1 MLESKPSM
9 TTQKTKFIFIT
20 GGVVS
25 SLGKGIVAASLG
37 VLLKSQ
43 GYRVGIQKFD
53 PYLNLDPGTM
63 SPYQHGEVFVTEDGC
78 ETDLD
83 LGHYERFI
91 DENLSRLNNVTSG
104 MIFWEVLNKERRGDY
119 LGNTVQIIPHITNE
133 IKHRIVQSLEKEPYD
148 VLITE
153 IGGTVGDIES
163 LPFLEGIRQ
172 FQYENRADCAH
183 IHVTLVP
190 YLNASGEFK
199 TKPTQHSVKDLREI
213 GIHADVIVCRSTHA
227 LSFDLKQKIALFCDV
242 APHCVVTSQDAES
255 IYELPLMLEQ
265 EKLDEVIIEKLGL
278 TKKPS
283 HMDEWKSFVDSIHN
297 KENPAIKIAIVGKYT
312 SLSDSYLSVV
322 EALKHA
328 AAATAC
334 RVDIEW
340 LEAEVIEQ
348 EGAAKHLMGVV
359 GILIP
364 GGFGSRGIEG
374 KILAAQF
381 ARERDIPYL
390 GLCLGMHIAVIEYA
404 RHVMGHAD
412 AHSTEFNPDSS
423 YPVIDFLPDQK
434 DLQKKGGTM
443 RLGAYPCKINPQT
456 KLFEAYQTDAI
467 QERHRHRYEFNNAY
481 RQEFESKG
489 MVFSGTSPDQKLVEV
504 IELPQASWYVACQF
518 HPEFKSRPYKSHP
531 LFREFVRHAKIKAF
545 QTEEI

>member
-1 MLESKPSM
+1 M
-9 TTQKTKFIFIT
+9 TSPKTKFIFIT

-43 GYRVGIQKFD
+43 GFRVGIQKFD

-119 LGNTVQIIPHITNE
+119 LGNTVQIIPHVTNE
-133 IKHRIVQSLEKEPYD
+133 VKHRITQSLEKNAYD

-172 FQYENRADCAH
+172 FQYENKANCAH

-190 YLNASGEFK
+190 FLNTSGEFK
-199 TKPTQHSVKDLREI
+199 TKPTQHSVKELREI
-213 GIHADVIVCRSTHA
+213 GIHPDVIVCRCIHP
-227 LSFDLKQKIALFCDV
+227 LSFEMKQKIALFCDV
-242 APHCVVTSQDAES
+242 APDSVVTSQDASS
-255 IYELPLMLEQ
+255 IYDLPLMLEQ
-265 EKLDEVIIEKLGL
+265 EKLDQVIVTRLNL
-278 TKKPS
+278 PRRS
-283 HMDEWKSFVDSIHN
+283 NHLDDWKQFVDSIHR
-297 KENPAIKIAIVGKYT
+297 KDTPSIKIAIVGKYT

-322 EALKHA
+322 EALTHA
-328 AAATAC
+328 AAANQC

-340 LEAEVIEQ
+340 VEAEVLEQ
-348 EGAAKHLMGVV
+348 EGAVRHLSDVA

-374 KILAAQF
+374 KVNAAQF
-381 ARERDIPYL
+381 ARERQIPYL
-390 GLCLGMHIAVIEYA
+390 GLCLGMHIAVIEFA
-404 RHVMGHAD
+404 RNVLGLRG
-412 AHSTEFNPDSS
+412 AHSTEFNTETTH
-423 YPVIDFLPDQK
+423 PVIDILLDQK
-434 DLQKKGGTM
+434 DVTHKGGTM
-443 RLGAYPCKINPQT
+443 RLGSYPCKIKPGT
-456 KLFEAYQTDAI
+456 HLADAYQSTLVH
-467 QERHRHRYEFNNAY
+467 ERHRHRYEFNNHYKAD
-481 RQEFESKG
+481 FEAKG
-489 MVFSGTSPDQKLVEV
+489 MVFSGTSPDDSLVEV
-504 IELPQASWYVACQF
+504 VELPNQPWFVACQF

-531 LFREFVRHAKIKAF
+531 LFREFIKNAKVKAF
-545 QTEEI
+545 QTEKV

>member
-1 MLESKPSM
+1 MN
-9 TTQKTKFIFIT
+9 TQKTKFIFIT

-43 GYRVGIQKFD
+43 GFRVGIQKFD

-119 LGNTVQIIPHITNE
+119 LGNTVQIIPHVTNE
-133 IKHRIVQSLEKEPYD
+133 VKYRIAQSLEKEHYD

-163 LPFLEGIRQ
+163 LPFLEAIRQ
-172 FQYENRADCAH
+172 FQYENKADCAH

-190 YLNASGEFK
+190 FLNTSGEFK
-199 TKPTQHSVKDLREI
+199 TKPTQHSVKELREI
-213 GIHADVIVCRSTHA
+213 GIHPDVIVCRCIHQ
-227 LSFDLKQKIALFCDV
+227 LSFELKQKIALFCDV
-242 APHCVVTSQDAES
+242 QPESVVTSQDAAS
-255 IYELPLMLEQ
+255 IYDLPLMLEQ
-265 EKLDEVIIEKLGL
+265 EKLDQVIVNRLGL
-278 TKKPS
+278 PKLNNQLN
-283 HMDEWKSFVDSIHN
+283 EWKQFVDSIHR
-297 KENPAIKIAIVGKYT
+297 KDNPSIKIALVGKYT

-322 EALKHA
+322 EALTHA
-328 AAATAC
+328 GAANQC
-334 RVDIEW
+334 KVDIHW
-340 LEAEVIEQ
+340 IEAELLEQ
-348 EGAAKHLMGVV
+348 EGAARHLSDVA

-381 ARERDIPYL
+381 AREKHIPYL
-390 GLCLGMHIAVIEYA
+390 GLCLGMHIAVIEFA
-404 RHVMGHAD
+404 RHVLGFAD
-412 AHSTEFNPDSS
+412 AHSTEFNSDTS
-423 YPVIDFLPDQK
+423 YPVIDILLDQK
-434 DLQKKGGTM
+434 DITHKGGTM
-443 RLGAYPCKINPQT
+443 RLGAYPCAIKPNTQ
-456 KLFEAYQTDAI
+456 LSEAYKSEFV
-467 QERHRHRYEFNNAY
+467 QERHRHRYEFNNIY
-481 RQEFESKG
+481 REAFEKKG
-489 MVFSGTSPDQKLVEV
+489 MVFSGTSPDDSLIEV
-504 IELPQASWYVACQF
+504 IELPSEPWFVACQF

-531 LFREFVRHAKIKAF
+531 LFKEFVRHAKVKAF
-545 QTEEI
+545 QTEKF